1 MSLDIKIGMNMLLW
15 GAETNTS
22 HIPVIEGIARA
33 GFDGVEISVVGQA
46 EKELH
51 TLRSTAQDLGL
62 SLTASTFVPP
72 EANPISANPGDR
84 LRAIDHLKARVD
96 EAALLGSDILVGGIY
111 QAHKV
116 FSGTGPTEQE
126 WQWSQQYL
134 CEVGEYAAR
143 AGVRL
148 ALEFL
153 NRFEVYLINT
163 AADAAKMCVDVGLD
177 NVGVLY
183 DTHHAN
189 IEDPN
194 PELALPSCA
203 AQLFHVHLS
212 ESHRGTLGS
221 GQVKWQET
229 FSALNALDYSGW
241 LTIEAFGTSDAAIV
255 GAANIW
261 RNAFD
266 TPEQLYTDGIA
277 FIRAALAQQWGN

>member
-1 MSLDIKIGMNMLLW
+1 MAMDIKIGMNMLLW
-15 GAETNTS
+15 GAETNAS
-22 HIPVIEGIARA
+22 HIPVIESIAGA

-46 EKELH
+46 EKEL
-51 TLRSTAQDLGL
+51 LSIRSVAEDLGL

-72 EANPISANPGDR
+72 EANPISTDPTDR
-84 LRAIDHLKARVD
+84 LRAVDHLKARVD
-96 EAALLGSDILVGGIY
+96 EAVLLGSDILVGGIY

-126 WQWSQQYL
+126 WQWSRQCL
-134 CEVGEYAAR
+134 REVGEYAAQG
-143 AGVRL
+143 GVRL

-163 AADAAKMCVDVGLD
+163 AADAARMCVDVGLE

-194 PELALPSCA
+194 PEIALPACA
-203 AQLFHVHLS
+203 GQLFHVHLS

-229 FSALNALDYSGW
+229 FSTLNTLDYDGW

-255 GAANIW
+255 GAANVW

-277 FIRAALAQQWGN
+277 FIRDALMKAGA

>member
-1 MSLDIKIGMNMLLW
+1 MAMDIKIGMNMLLW

-51 TLRSTAQDLGL
+51 TIRSAAEGLGL

-72 EANPISANPGDR
+72 EANPISTNPGDR
-84 LRAIDHLKARVD
+84 LCAVDHLKARVD
-96 EAALLGSDILVGGIY
+96 EAVLLGSDILVGGIY

-126 WQWSQQYL
+126 WQWSQQCL
-134 CEVGEYAAR
+134 REVGEYAAQG
-143 AGVRL
+143 GVRL

-163 AADAAKMCVDVGLD
+163 AADTAKMCVDVGLD

-203 AQLFHVHLS
+203 QHLFHVHLS

-229 FSALNALDYSGW
+229 FSGLNALDYSGW

-277 FIRAALAQQWGN
+277 FIRAALAQAGN

>member
-1 MSLDIKIGMNMLLW
+1 VAMDIKIGMNMLLW
-15 GAETNTS
+15 GAQTNLS

-46 EKELH
+46 EQELL
-51 TLRSTAQDLGL
+51 TIRSTAEDLGL

-72 EANPISANPGDR
+72 EANPISADQGDR

-96 EAALLGSDILVGGIY
+96 EAVLLGSDILVGGIY

-134 CEVGEYAAR
+134 REVGEYAEQG
-143 AGVRL
+143 GVRL

-163 AADAAKMCVDVGLD
+163 AADAAKMCVDVGLA

-194 PELALPSCA
+194 PDVALPQCA
-203 AQLFHVHLS
+203 EHLFHVHLS
-212 ESHRGTLGS
+212 ESHRGTLGT

-229 FSALNALDYSGW
+229 FDALKSMDYSGW

-277 FIRAALAQQWGN
+277 FIRDALTQSGN

>member
-1 MSLDIKIGMNMLLW
+1 MDIKIGMNMLLW
-15 GAETNTS
+15 GAETNRS

-46 EKELH
+46 KDQL
-51 TLRSTAQDLGL
+51 TAIRSAAQSLGL
-62 SLTASTFVPP
+62 SLTASTFVTP
-72 EANPISANPGDR
+72 EANPISPNPGDR
-84 LRAIDHLKARVD
+84 QVAVDYLKARVD
-96 EAALLGSDILVGGIY
+96 ETVLLGSELLVGALY

-116 FSGTGPTEQE
+116 FSGAGPTERE
-126 WQWSQQYL
+126 WQWSRECL
-134 CEVGEYAAR
+134 REVGEYAAQG
-143 AGVRL
+143 GVTL

-163 AADAAKMCVDVGLD
+163 AADAASMCSDIGLK

-194 PELALPSCA
+194 PEIALPACA
-203 AQLFHVHLS
+203 EKLVHVHLS

-221 GQVKWQET
+221 GQVKWSET
-229 FSALNALDYSGW
+229 FSALNAQNYGGW
-241 LTIEAFGTSDAAIV
+241 LTIEAFGTSDPAIV

-261 RNAFD
+261 RNAFES
-266 TPEQLYTDGIA
+266 PEQLYTEGLA
-277 FIRAALAQQWGN
+277 FIRAGLAEVSAS

>member
-1 MSLDIKIGMNMLLW
+1 MDVKIGMNMLLW
-15 GAETNTS
+15 GAETNRS
-22 HIPVIEGIARA
+22 HIPVIEGIALA

-46 EKELH
+46 ANDLAEI
-51 TLRSTAQDLGL
+51 RAAAQSLGL
-62 SLTASTFVPP
+62 SLTASTFVTP
-72 EANPISANPGDR
+72 EANPISPNFRVRRVAVDY
-84 LRAIDHLKARVD
+84 LKARVD
-96 EAALLGSDILVGGIY
+96 EAVLLGSELLVGGLY

-116 FSGTGPTEQE
+116 FSGAGPTERE
-126 WQWSQQYL
+126 WQWSRECL
-134 CEVGEYAAR
+134 REVGEYAAQG
-143 AGVRL
+143 GVTL

-163 AADAAKMCVDVGLD
+163 AANAADMCSDIGLK

-194 PELALPSCA
+194 PEIALPACA
-203 AQLFHVHLS
+203 EKLVHVHLS

-229 FSALNALDYSGW
+229 FSALNALDYGGW
-241 LTIEAFGTSDAAIV
+241 LTIEAFGTCDPAIV

-266 TPEQLYTDGIA
+266 TPEQLYTEGLA
-277 FIRAALAQQWGN
+277 FIRAGLAEGVAS